1 MSLTPAEL
9 LRVARLAR
17 LRIDEQEASHYAS
30 QLSNILGHFA
40 AMGEVDTSSV
50 EPLAHAIEVVGRTR
64 ADVVGE
70 PIERELL
77 QSGAPRTEGGYYLV
91 PRVIE

>member
-17 LRIDEQEASHYAS
+17 LRIDDQEASHYAS
-30 QLSNILGHFA
+30 QISNILEHFA
-40 AMGEVDTSSV
+40 AMGAVDTTSV
-50 EPLAHAIEVVGRTR
+50 VPLAHAIEVVGRTR
-64 ADVVGE
+64 ADAIGAE
-70 PIERELL
+70 IDRETL
-77 QSGAPRTEGGYYLV
+77 QAGAPRTEAGYYIV

>member
-17 LRIDEQEASHYAS
+17 LRIDEQEASHYAA

-40 AMGEVDTSSV
+40 AMGEVDTTSV
-50 EPLAHAIEVVGRTR
+50 IPLAHALEVVGRTR
-64 ADVVGE
+64 ADAVGD
-70 PIERELL
+70 PIDRELL
-77 QSGAPRTEGGYYLV
+77 QAGAPETGNGFYLV